1 MFRPARITATG
12 HFYLEPPMA
21 YSTELRNAKLDANAT
36 IAGNAAKL
44 EIYGTTTDVAGT
56 ANAEGTL
63 LATFTMG
70 SPFAPAASGGVQSP
84 SLPSATT
91 GAATGTATWARL
103 NKADGST
110 AVMDLTVGTS
120 GAQINLS
127 SLSITSGGAV
137 SITGFTITAADA

>member
-1 MFRPARITATG
+1 
-12 HFYLEPPMA
+12 MA
-21 YSTELRNAKLDANAT
+21 YSTELRNAKLDANT
-36 IAGNAAKL
+36 TVIGNGGKL

-56 ANAEGTL
+56 LNAEGTT
-63 LATFTMG
+63 LAVFTLG

-84 SLPSATT
+84 TLPAATT
-91 GAATGTATWARL
+91 GVVSGTATWARVT
-103 NKADGST
+103 KADGTT

-137 SITGFTITAADA
+137 SVTSWTITAADA